1 MGALEARPFFNSP
14 ITPQRNEVRPTGILL
29 SVTRTLWSARID
41 NSTKRIMRTHPLL
54 TLIAD
59 DSDDDRFLFSRAVR
73 LQAGFQVAG
82 ITVDGLET
90 VMYLRG
96 TAPYG
101 NRARYPF
108 PDIVLLDYE
117 MPGYNGLEVLA
128 SLLKTARRPRVILWS
143 SAIERI
149 DKHLAYELGAAMVC
163 SKPLLTGQI
172 QNTLKAV
179 ASKTSDP
186 FVVSPWNAPH
196 DRGIANRLAVALP
209 TL

>member
-1 MGALEARPFFNSP
+1 
-14 ITPQRNEVRPTGILL
+14 
-29 SVTRTLWSARID
+29 
-41 NSTKRIMRTHPLL
+41 MRTHPLL

-96 TAPYG
+96 TTPYG

-179 ASKTSDP
+179 ASKTPDP
-186 FVVSPWNAPH
+186 FVVSPWNAPR
-196 DRGIANRLAVALP
+196 DRGTANRLAVAPP